1 MGFLAR
7 VVAACRAKSPWIY
20 CANAGSC
27 NGCDIE
33 IAACLAP
40 RYDAEQVGVLRQGS
54 PKHADVLLI
63 SGPLTLRSRDAILEI
78 YAQMPSPKAVVAVGS
93 CPASGN
99 VFAGSPT
106 VCAPVNDYIPV
117 DIYVPGCPPRP
128 QAITEGIVRAAA
140 LLAEG
145 RTRSESLPATGQ
157 PAARPRGSRAPGLA
171 LPAAEPLSGRGGGA

>member
-1 MGFLAR
+1 MGLLAK

-54 PKHADVLLI
+54 PKHADILLI
-63 SGPLTLRSRDAILEI
+63 SGPLTVRSRGAICDI
-78 YAQMPSPKAVVAVGS
+78 YAQMPGPKAVVAVGS

-106 VCAPVNDYIPV
+106 VCAPVSNFIPV
-117 DIYVPGCPPRP
+117 DVFVPGCPPRP
-128 QAITEGIVRAAA
+128 QAITEGIIRAAE
-140 LLAEG
+140 LLAAG
-145 RTRSESLPATGQ
+145 RTKSEGAACEQQHPAGLPRPMATADGV
-157 PAARPRGSRAPGLA
+157 AR
-171 LPAAEPLSGRGGGA
+171 RGGGA